1 MMGDE
6 LGSILRTVLG
16 ESFEVQLSS
25 IRRYGELRRRIASGE
40 WDEQW
45 VNRQFLDFLR
55 VDGAIYRERLTSL
68 GAIYQRDVAELGK
81 EFSERFYARLQQAA
95 GGDDSTPVETPAEEP
110 VRTIQMELS
119 GYLGT
124 EAVGAFTLHNHRDQ
138 PTPVTF
144 DLGDITG
151 EEGRLPY
158 RMLMVEPEAPVLAP
172 GERRQVL
179 VRVALIQGLFRVG
192 HDYSAH
198 VIVRGHERF
207 ELVLTIHVNAPE
219 DRPAEEMRANDAAAA
234 SGDGQP
240 TGASG
245 SPEAVAQPEGERKT
259 SRRRSRSAGAPGQ
272 HESRTG
278 PGSGAA
284 PSAVSERS
292 GPVRIRPLSASRLL
306 DEAVRQVG
314 LDDFG
319 DPTFQDGLSRLIE
332 SAATQADLNPAG
344 WELLTAECRQALANR
359 LRVTGWRHEHPELA
373 DSPVRADFIVG
384 MPRTGTTALSQLL
397 AQDLGCR
404 SLRGWEAGN
413 SVPPPTAET
422 YQDDPRLAAYQSA
435 PHPVYARNPDIR
447 AIHFDAPDDPVEDA
461 ILLAQHFSAVSVMYR
476 VPDYNEWV
484 ADTDLTAAYKF
495 HHQVLQLLQSG
506 YPGRWMLKSPG
517 HSFGLEALHK
527 VYPDARFVMIHRD
540 PMTVTASMLSLA
552 SSVLAVFSDSDHAGD
567 VANYWPKALVTM
579 ADRIVGFRKQHGD
592 AAFFDISYE
601 DFAGD
606 PVSVVR
612 RLYAF
617 LGRELTP
624 ATEQR
629 MRSFL
634 ARRPHGRFGRHVYRL
649 SDFGVNPAQLH
660 EQFRE
665 YCNWF
670 SLPAVAAQYN

>member
-25 IRRYGELRRRIASGE
+25 IRRYGELRRRIDSGE

-45 VNRQFLDFLR
+45 VNRQFLDYLR
-55 VDGAIYRERLTSL
+55 VEGAIYRERLTSL

-81 EFSERFYARLQQAA
+81 EFSERFYARLQRAA
-95 GGDDSTPVETPAEEP
+95 GDGDDSTPVETPAEEP
-110 VRTIQMELS
+110 ARTIQMELS
-119 GYLGT
+119 GFLGT

-179 VRVALIQGLFRVG
+179 VRVALIQGLFHG
-192 HDYSAH
+192 HNYSAH

-207 ELVLTIHVNAPE
+207 ELVITIHVNAPE
-219 DRPAEEMRANDAAAA
+219 DRPAEEMRANDPAGA

-245 SPEAVAQPEGERKT
+245 STEAVAQPEGERKT

-272 HESRTG
+272 PGSRT
-278 PGSGAA
+278 AT
-284 PSAVSERS
+284 V
-292 GPVRIRPLSASRLL
+292 SRLL
-306 DEAVRQVG
+306 NEAVRRVG

-319 DPTFQDGLSRLIE
+319 DPTFQDGLTRLIE

-344 WELLTAECRQALANR
+344 WELLTAECQQALANR
-359 LRVTGWRHEHPELA
+359 LRVTGWRHEHPELTEN
-373 DSPVRADFIVG
+373 PVRADFIVG
-384 MPRTGTTALSQLL
+384 MPRTGTTVLSQLL

-422 YQDDPRLAAYQSA
+422 YQDDPRFAAYQSA
-435 PHPVYARNPDIR
+435 PHPVYARSPDIR
-447 AIHFDAPDDPVEDA
+447 AIHFDAPDDPVEDT

-484 ADTDLTAAYKF
+484 AGTDLTAAYKF

-527 VYPDARFVMIHRD
+527 VYPDARFVLIHRD

-552 SSVLAVFSDSDHAGD
+552 NSVLAVFSDSDHASY
-567 VANYWPKALVTM
+567 VADYWPKALVTM

-592 AAFFDISYE
+592 AAFFDVSYE
-601 DFAGD
+601 DFAGN
-606 PVSVVR
+606 PVGVVR
-612 RLYAF
+612 QLYAF

-624 ATEQR
+624 AAEQR

-649 SDFGVNPAQLH
+649 SDFGVNPVQLH

-665 YCNWF
+665 YCSRF
-670 SLPAVAAQYN
+670 SLPAVATQYN